1 MAIVYEHLRNDT
13 NEVFYVGIGKEKKR
27 AYNDFNRS
35 THWQN
40 IVNEVGHTVKII
52 HNDVSWE
59 EACEIEKSLIKNYG
73 RKDLGTGNL
82 INKTNGGKGNYGT
95 IVSIKTRQKMSKAR
109 KGEKNPMFGKLV
121 SDETRLKISE
131 ANKGENHH
139 MFGKKH
145 SDEFKQKISES
156 LKGEKNHMFGKN
168 RSDETR
174 QKMSKAKRNQ
184 KDVKGYYFHKGS
196 KKYIS
201 QILVGLKRN
210 YLGSFDTPGEAA
222 DAYQKA
228 KLIYHV

>member
-1 MAIVYEHLRNDT
+1 
-13 NEVFYVGIGKEKKR
+13 
-27 AYNDFNRS
+27 
-35 THWQN
+35 
-40 IVNEVGHTVKII
+40 
-52 HNDVSWE
+52 
-59 EACEIEKSLIKNYG
+59 
-73 RKDLGTGNL
+73 
-82 INKTNGGKGNYGT
+82 
-95 IVSIKTRQKMSKAR
+95 MSKAR

-156 LKGEKNHMFGKN
+156 LKGEKHHMFGKN

-196 KKYIS
+196 EKYIS
-201 QILVGLKRN
+201 QILVGLKRIN
-210 YLGSFDTPGEAA
+210 LGSFDTPGEASE
-222 DAYQKA
+222 AYQKA
-228 KLIYHV
+228 RLIYFV